1 MSDIVILSKYEES
14 TKNARK
20 FWFFLSISELP
31 FIAPTVSKLKIAQH
45 QKIQMLH
52 LEMQPY
58 SSVNIRYKL
67 PVQTY
72 GTSYR
77 YKHTVQ
83 VTGANTQYKLPVQ
96 FTGTK
101 IWCKLPVQTY
111 GTSYRYKHTV
121 QITGTSYRYKNM
133 VQIAGTNIRYK
144 LPVQTNYRYKQIH
157 LRP

>member
-77 YKHTVQ
+77 
-83 VTGANTQYKLPVQ
+83 
-96 FTGTK
+96 
-101 IWCKLPVQTY
+101 C
-111 GTSYRYKHTV
+111 KHTV
-121 QITGTSYRYKNM
+121 QITGTIYWHKNM

-144 LPVQTNYRYKQIH
+144 LPVQTNYRYKQITGTNKFTYA
-157 LRP
+157 LK

>member
-67 PVQTY
+67 PVQTHRAN
-72 GTSYR
+72 YR
-77 YKHTVQ
+77 
-83 VTGANTQYKLPVQ
+83 YKLPVQ
-96 FTGTK
+96 K
-101 IWCKLPVQTY
+101 Y
-111 GTSYRYKHTV
+111 GANCRYKHTV
-121 QITGTSYRYKNM
+121 QITC
-133 VQIAGTNIRYK
+133 TNK
-144 LPVQTNYRYKQIH
+144 LPVQTNSVTPLSKVRLSLSGFSEKPSLPNKCQ
-157 LRP
+157 LRNAQPDIMNLR